1 LGEVVTCFKKLFF
14 VNDCICLLG
23 KDNLLYL
30 YYTASQKLSAEVLY
44 SKLASVLPPYM
55 LPSFFVFVEE
65 FPLNA
70 NGKID
75 RDLLLQIKPQK
86 DLLKGG
92 KIRGDWEERVAEAW
106 RLVLGLDKIDR
117 EDNFFQNGGNSLK
130 LIQVYN
136 YLQKKYP
143 SNIGVAEL
151 FAYPTVAT
159 LANFLSQKQKNTR
172 NKQINYKRRASNLID
187 KVVEGEMT
195 IDKAVEIFKKL

>member
-1 LGEVVTCFKKLFF
+1 
-14 VNDCICLLG
+14 LG